1 MFFTLDENG
10 YMINYDDINPGSTDS
25 ESVIECDH
33 FAPNTMYKPKWD
45 YAANDWIEGADA
57 TEIKETIAKS
67 MAIVNDVAQSNETA
81 TVNAKLD
88 LILELLQK
96 KEE

>member
-1 MFFTLDENG
+1 MFFTLDKNG
-10 YMINYDDINPGSTDS
+10 YMINYDDINPGSTDD
-25 ESVIECDH
+25 ESVIESDH

-45 YAANDWIEGADA
+45 YVTNDWIEGADA
-57 TEIKETIAKS
+57 NEIKETIAKS
-67 MAIVNDVAQSNETA
+67 IAIVNDVAQSNETA

>member
-1 MFFTLDENG
+1 MFFTLDKNG
-10 YMINYDDINPGSTDS
+10 YMINYDDVNRGSTDS

-45 YAANDWIEGADA
+45 YVTNDWIEGADA
-57 TEIKETIAKS
+57 TEIKETIAQS
-67 MAIVNDVAQSNETA
+67 TAIANDAAQSNETA

>member
-1 MFFTLDENG
+1 MFFTLDRNG
-10 YMINYDDINPGSTDS
+10 CMISYDDVKPGSTDDGLI
-25 ESVIECDH
+25 IECDH

-45 YAANDWIEGADA
+45 YVTNDWIEGADVA
-57 TEIKETIAKS
+57 EIKETIAQS
-67 MAIVNDVAQSNETA
+67 TAIVNDATQSNETA

>member
-1 MFFTLDENG
+1 MFFTLDKNG
-10 YMINYDDINPGSTDS
+10 CMISYDDVNPGSTDD

-45 YAANDWIEGADA
+45 YVANDWIEGADA
-57 TEIKETIAKS
+57 DEIKETIAKS

-81 TVNAKLD
+81 TVKAKLD